1 MLIENTF
8 TLTAPPDDLWN
19 YLLDVEKIAP
29 CMPGAELTE
38 TVDDTHWKGK
48 LNMKFGPVSMSF
60 AGEVKMA
67 ERDDEAK
74 RVVLSAKGMEQK
86 GKGAANA
93 TVTSWLEPGDTGAET
108 TVKMTADIALTGAAA
123 QMSRGL
129 LPEISKKLT
138 QQFADCLQASM
149 AAEQAAKAP
158 PVAAGDAGVG
168 GGGAPA
174 PGKGTPDVGST
185 TAPTSATPPPAAST
199 APVARPVAKP
209 VGGISLGLAAVWAL
223 IKNFFRRL
231 FGGGSKAS

>member
-8 TLTAPPDDLWN
+8 TVTAPPDDLWD

-67 ERDDEAK
+67 ERDDVAK

-149 AAEQAAKAP
+149 AAEQAAKATP
-158 PVAAGDAGVG
+158 STDDADLGA
-168 GGGAPA
+168 GGAPA
-174 PGKGTPDVGST
+174 PGKETPDVGST
-185 TAPTSATPPPAAST
+185 AGKAPASSPPAAAP
-199 APVARPVAKP
+199 APVAKPVAKP
-209 VGGISLGLAAVWAL
+209 VGGIGLGLAAVWAL